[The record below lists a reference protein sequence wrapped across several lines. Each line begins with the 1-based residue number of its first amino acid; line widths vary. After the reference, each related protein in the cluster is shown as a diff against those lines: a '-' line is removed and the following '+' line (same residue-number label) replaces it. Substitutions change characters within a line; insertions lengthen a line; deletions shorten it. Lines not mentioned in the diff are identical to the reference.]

1 MTKSVHRLA
10 ARSKKKGWQQGKK
23 KKVPIVD
30 EVGPQ
35 VGGKVEQEL
44 EGKDYCKEL
53 FEIAAHPLQCVAH
66 ILKSQWR
73 STFTI

>member
-1 MTKSVHRLA
+1 M
-10 ARSKKKGWQQGKK
+10 KKKKERDSIKK

-30 EVGPQ
+30 KVSPQ
-35 VGGKVEQEL
+35 VGRKVEQEL